1 MVKHEIHYIN
11 KTEYKVLGHTL
22 FNYKPSDSV
31 KSSNYIHKRTGKN
44 LKIAILDS
52 SQPS

>member
-1 MVKHEIHYIN
+1 MVKHEIYYSN

-22 FNYKPSDSV
+22 FKYKPSDSV
-31 KSSNYIHKRTGKN
+31 KSSNYVHRWTGKN
-44 LKIAILDS
+44 LKTAILDS